1 MLSACDC
8 WPRVN
13 SKVYDC
19 ESIRKYTVAARVRVH
34 QRSRPRPLT
43 AQWAG
48 KMPEEMSRLAQLQH
62 AHNGLKHKIHNTKFV
77 LGGWQLKAVQVS

>member
-19 ESIRKYTVAARVRVH
+19 ESIRKYTIAARVRVH
-34 QRSRPRPLT
+34 QRSRPRPLRPS
-43 AQWAG
+43 G
-48 KMPEEMSRLAQLQH
+48 PLPGEMSRLAQLQH

-77 LGGWQLKAVQVS
+77 LGGWQLKAVQVC